1 VNPDD
6 ADSRDVVLSAERTDL
21 AWDRSGLALLAV
33 GVVVLRGIARP
44 PLDHGD
50 AVVGACI
57 IGLAGLTMF
66 VGWWHAH
73 LVRTR
78 GSRATSTADLLPIS
92 VCVAFIGV
100 AAFVLGLLSPA

>member
-6 ADSRDVVLSAERTDL
+6 ADSRDVVLAAERTDL

-33 GVVVLRGIARP
+33 GVAVLRGIARP
-44 PLDHGD
+44 PLDQGD

-66 VGWWHAH
+66 MGWWHSH
-73 LVRTR
+73 LMRTR
-78 GSRATSTADLLPIS
+78 GNRATTTADLLPIS
-92 VCVAFIGV
+92 ACVALIGV
-100 AAFVLGLLSPA
+100 AVFVIGVLSPR